1 MALGGGTFT
10 TQTKP
15 LPGAYIN
22 FVSAKSA
29 SAGLRG
35 RGVATMPLM
44 LDWAP
49 ADVFEVTQDDFAKN
63 ALQIFGY
70 EYSSDKLK
78 NLRELFRHAS
88 VLYAYNLQTGGV
100 KASGALATAA
110 NAGTRGNDLKYVV
123 AVNVDDEDLFDV
135 TLFLGTT
142 EVDKQTVATAA
153 DLKDNEFVV
162 WKDSATLEATA
173 GTALTGGTNGS
184 VTGTGYDAYLK
195 AIEQYSF
202 NVMGIPTTDATTL
215 NTVTSFVKRMR
226 DDNGVKFQVVM
237 YNHAADYEGVI
248 SVANAVK
255 DTGADAASLVYWVT
269 GAEAGCAVQDS
280 LMNTIYDGEYTVDTT
295 YTQTAL
301 KKALDAGEFIMHRVG
316 NSVRVLEDI
325 NSLVT
330 YTTDKG
336 EVFADNKTVRVCDQ
350 LGNDIATLF
359 NEKYIG
365 KIPNNQSGRVSF
377 WNEVVDLHN
386 TLAQL
391 GVIEDFTSDDITIEQ
406 GTNKND
412 VVVTDSILVTGTME
426 RLYMTVKVA

>member
-1 MALGGGTFT
+1 M
-10 TQTKP
+10 TKP

-22 FVSAKSA
+22 FVSAKAA
-29 SAGLRG
+29 SAGLSG
-35 RGVATMPLM
+35 RGVATMPLV

-49 ADVFEVTQDDFAKN
+49 DGVFEVTQDDFAKN

-88 VLYAYNLQTGGV
+88 VLYAYNLQTGGA
-100 KASGALATAA
+100 KATSALATAV
-110 NAGTRGNDLKYVV
+110 NAGARGNDLKYAV
-123 AVNVDDEDLFDV
+123 AGNVDDTSMYDV
-135 TLFLGTT
+135 TLYLDTT

-153 DLKDNEFVV
+153 DLKDNEFIV
-162 WKDSATLEATA
+162 WKDDADLAATA

-184 VTGTGYDAYLK
+184 STGTSYDAYLK
-195 AIEQYSF
+195 AIEEYSF
-202 NVMGIPTTDATTL
+202 NVMGIPTTDASTL
-215 NTVTSFVKRMR
+215 GTVASFVRRMR
-226 DDNGVKFQVVM
+226 DDNGVKFQVVA
-237 YNHAADYEGVI
+237 YNYAADYEGVI

-255 DTGADAASLVYWVT
+255 DSDADASSLVYWVT

-280 LMNTIYDGEYTVDTT
+280 LMNTVYDGEYTVDTA

-301 KKALDAGEFIMHRVG
+301 KKALDAGKFIMHRVG

-325 NSLVT
+325 NTLVT

-336 EVFADNKTVRVCDQ
+336 EVFADNKTIRVCDQ

-391 GVIEDFTSDDITIEQ
+391 GVIEDFEAEDITIEQ
-406 GTNKND
+406 GANKND
-412 VVVTDSILVTGTME
+412 VVVTDSIRVTGTME